1 MNNIWILQGFIL
13 TCILKGRI
21 DKNMKNYYE
30 ILEVNKKA
38 SKEVIEKAYKVLV
51 KKYHPDLYKGEKQ
64 KYAEKKIKE
73 INEAYDVLS
82 DEFLKEQYDT
92 ELEKEIERMYHEK
105 YNAKNNVSQHQ
116 SNNVEK
122 QNNVNNIDTNQI
134 NNKEVHTQEYNQKV
148 GTFSGIIELTK
159 ELLKS
164 KPKRDEFKRITQ
176 NDIIAL
182 ILTIIVIIL
191 IGTTLWFIPFTNG
204 WIREFLFENPLFNWI
219 GNLFS

>member
-1 MNNIWILQGFIL
+1 
-13 TCILKGRI
+13 
-21 DKNMKNYYE
+21 MKNYYE

-92 ELEKEIERMYHEK
+92 ELEKEIERRYHEK
-105 YNAKNNVSQHQ
+105 YNAKNNVNQRQ

-176 NDIIAL
+176 KDIIAL

-191 IGTTLWFIPFTNG
+191 IGITLWFIPFTNG
-204 WIREFLFENPLFNWI
+204 WIREFLFENPLFNWV